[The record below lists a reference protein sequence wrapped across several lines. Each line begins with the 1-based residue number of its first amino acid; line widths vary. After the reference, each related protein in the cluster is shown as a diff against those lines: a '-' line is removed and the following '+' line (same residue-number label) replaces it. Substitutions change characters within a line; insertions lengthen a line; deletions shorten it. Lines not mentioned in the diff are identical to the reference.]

1 MIAVTEAA
9 TKFNLIDVATARSAL
24 SITDNNDDPALTAFV
39 DRASDVIARHCRR
52 TFALETV
59 TEQFRPDQCLSELI
73 LARYPVIEIT
83 SITEGANTL
92 AVSDY
97 EVAKD
102 SGVVTRLYG
111 DRPCHWSR
119 QKITVVYSAGFDLP
133 TSAPDALKHAC
144 VQLVKSY
151 YMSADRD
158 PMVRS
163 EMSDNISSASYFG
176 GSDHLPPDV
185 RGLLVQF
192 RNFRTR

>member
-1 MIAVTEAA
+1 MITVTTPA
-9 TKFNLIDVATARSAL
+9 TKFNLIDVSTARSAL
-24 SITDNNDDPALTAFV
+24 SITDNSDDAALTAFV
-39 DRASDVIARHCRR
+39 NRASDVIARHCRR

-59 TEQFRPDQCLSELI
+59 TEQFRPDKYLGELI
-73 LARYPVIEIT
+73 LSRYPVIEIT
-83 SITEGANTL
+83 SITEGADALANT
-92 AVSDY
+92 DY
-97 EVAKD
+97 EVAND
-102 SGVVTRLYG
+102 SGIVSRLYG

-119 QKITVVYSAGFDLP
+119 HKITVVYSAGFDLP
-133 TSAPDALKHAC
+133 TSAPDALQHAC